1 MDEHE
6 DERGTVYVD
15 YRVEGWVIVLCKDQP
30 IERETEHNYE
40 AHCHLIQSD
49 FRKADD

>member
-1 MDEHE
+1 MDKHE

-15 YRVEGWVIVLCKDQP
+15 YWIGGWVIVLCKDEP
-30 IERETEHNYE
+30 IERETEHNYQ

-49 FRKADD
+49 FC